1 MNTQSRIGLLL
12 VSAAAV
18 CSSLPAHADFVT
30 REYTGSIESFQGGW
44 GGNLSDI
51 GQQITVDFSF
61 DSNQQTLTF
70 DNQFLILSAPIT
82 SAGIAGGVLGSGINL
97 ESGGPGT
104 GTVAE
109 TTDIT
114 INDLTSTAITSADA
128 PSPNFTGDVFGL
140 SFLSHGITTT
150 IDLIKN
156 VFSDGRFDAQDSGSV
171 RLENVSAG
179 QGIQAPEI
187 DPTSALSA
195 LTLLAG
201 SLVIIRGRKFAKIQ
215 PV

>member
-1 MNTQSRIGLLL
+1 M
-12 VSAAAV
+12 
-18 CSSLPAHADFVT
+18 
-30 REYTGSIESFQGGW
+30 
-44 GGNLSDI
+44 
-51 GQQITVDFSF
+51 
-61 DSNQQTLTF
+61 
-70 DNQFLILSAPIT
+70 
-82 SAGIAGGVLGSGINL
+82 
-97 ESGGPGT
+97 
-104 GTVAE
+104 
-109 TTDIT
+109 
-114 INDLTSTAITSADA
+114 
-128 PSPNFTGDVFGL
+128 FGL

-201 SLVIIRGRKFAKIQ
+201 SLAIIRGRKFAKIQ